1 MCYAGLSGE
10 TTRFPP
16 SSFYT
21 DFYTETTKTTLATYL
36 LLIRHGQNDWVGT
49 NKLAG
54 RTPGVHL
61 NDHGR
66 EQSQALIE
74 VLREQPISTVY
85 SSPLERCRETAQPVA
100 EALGLPVQTEPGVL
114 EIDFG
119 EWQGQSLKE
128 LSKLPDWAKV
138 QHSPSTFRFPGGE
151 TFAGAQARAIATLE
165 RLRRR
170 HENEVV
176 AIFSHSDVIRLCV
189 AHYIGT
195 PIDLFQRIAIDT
207 ASISTLGFHDDR
219 VMVLGVNRTAAM
231 ASLIRRPRKSRK
243 MRRRTSRRAQIR
255 RSKTQ
260 Q

>member
-1 MCYAGLSGE
+1 MCYDYLSDEIRRLSPAFAGSKL
-10 TTRFPP
+10 PI
-16 SSFYT
+16 
-21 DFYTETTKTTLATYL
+21 KANLATYL

-54 RTPGVHL
+54 RTSGVHL

-74 VLREQPISTVY
+74 VLRDQPITTVY
-85 SSPLERCRETAQPVA
+85 SSPLERCQETAQPVA
-100 EALGLPVQTEPGVL
+100 EALGLPVQEETGVL

-119 EWQGQSLKE
+119 EWQGQSLKD
-128 LSKLPDWAKV
+128 LSKLPDWSKV

-151 TFAGAQARAIATLE
+151 TFTEAQARAVATLE
-165 RLRRR
+165 RLRRQ

-176 AIFSHSDVIRLCV
+176 AIFSHSDVIRLCM

-195 PIDLFQRIAIDT
+195 PMDLFQRIAIDT
-207 ASISTLGFHDDR
+207 ASISVLGFHDDR

-231 ASLIRRPRKSRK
+231 PKLDPTPKDEKSDGAK
-243 MRRRTSRRAQIR
+243 DDETKDSET
-255 RSKTQ
+255 KDD
-260 Q
+260 

>member
-1 MCYAGLSGE
+1 MCYDHLSNEIRRLQPAFVGPK
-10 TTRFPP
+10 PP
-16 SSFYT
+16 I
-21 DFYTETTKTTLATYL
+21 KATLATYL
-36 LLIRHGQNDWVGT
+36 LLIRHGQNDWVGS

-61 NDHGR
+61 NEHGR

-74 VLREQPISTVY
+74 VLREQPITTVY

-100 EALGLPVQTEPGVL
+100 AALGLPVQTEAGVL

-138 QHSPSTFRFPGGE
+138 QHSPSTFCFPGGE
-151 TFAGAQARAIATLE
+151 TFTGAQARAVATLE
-165 RLRRR
+165 RLRRQ

-195 PIDLFQRIAIDT
+195 PIDLFQRIAIET
-207 ASISTLGFHDDR
+207 ASISALGFHDDR
-219 VMVLGVNRTAAM
+219 VMVLGVNRTATMPKLDPTPKDEA
-231 ASLIRRPRKSRK
+231 KDDET
-243 MRRRTSRRAQIR
+243 TSDET
-255 RSKTQ
+255 KQ
-260 Q
+260 QDEQS